1 MTVLSS
7 DVPAQ
12 LAKYPPLVF
21 AGEARRLRAH
31 LADVAAGRAFLL
43 QGGDCAESFDTL
55 DGESA
60 RETFR
65 VLLQMAVVL
74 TYGASATVMIAS
86 AVLGA
91 LVAPP
96 LANAIARRLPQYM
109 HPYIGNVLS
118 MAISTLLM

>member
-1 MTVLSS
+1 MGAPWGSGPVVLGVIIWRSQWQKLGWYPTYVPLVS
-7 DVPAQ
+7 VVPA
-12 LAKYPPLVF
+12 A
-21 AGEARRLRAH
+21 
-31 LADVAAGRAFLL
+31 
-43 QGGDCAESFDTL
+43 
-55 DGESA
+55 
-60 RETFR
+60 
-65 VLLQMAVVL
+65 VL

-118 MAISTLLM
+118 MAISTLLIVPVIGFFMP